1 MTRLMNSCRDD
12 NSCPKSRPA
21 GARRASACV
30 FAAIQ
35 SCTLLLI
42 LFSSNA
48 IAQETESAA
57 APGSVVAE
65 FAVEV
70 EKVRPFVAGEW
81 TKRWVA
87 EASKLEKVRPRGV
100 KVADRNVVV
109 DELLFYSGRY
119 GSPLSYARALDLAEK
134 HGFSPQADGRVFDF
148 GYGSIGHLRMLA
160 QLGIHVTAVDVD
172 PLLPV
177 MYEKATGPYSTG
189 HVTLLDGRFP
199 AEEPLVQ
206 KAGTE
211 FDLVISKNT
220 LKRGYIHPA
229 RKPASPKHV
238 IELGVSDEQFLA
250 RIAGML
256 KPGGIFLIYNFCPP
270 KAALDKPYIPWADGE
285 SPFSQE
291 QFTAAG
297 FEVLEFDVVDDKPA
311 RELGRLLGWDAPG
324 GMNLETDLFAWYTV
338 ARRRPAAQ

>member
-1 MTRLMNSCRDD
+1 MTQLMNSCRGV
-12 NSCPKSRPA
+12 SCCAKFRNTGVPRPP
-21 GARRASACV
+21 GCL
-30 FAAIQ
+30 FAIIQ
-35 SCTLLLI
+35 SLALSLA
-42 LFSSNA
+42 LVSSNA
-48 IAQETESAA
+48 SAQETESAA

-65 FAVEV
+65 FASEV
-70 EKVRPFVAGEW
+70 DKVLPFVAGEW

-87 EASKLEKVRPRGV
+87 EAPKLEKVRPRGI
-100 KVADRNVVV
+100 KVADRDVVV

-134 HGFSPQADGRVFDF
+134 HGFSPQTGTRVFDF

-160 QLGIHVTAVDVD
+160 QQGIHVTAVDVD

-177 MYEKATGPYSTG
+177 MYEKSTGPYAAG
-189 HVTLLDGRFP
+189 HVTLLNGQFP

-206 KAGTE
+206 QAGIN

-229 RKPASPKHV
+229 RKPASPRHV
-238 IELGVSDEQFLA
+238 IELGVTDEKFLA
-250 RIAGML
+250 QIAGML
-256 KPGGIFLIYNFCPP
+256 KPGGVFLIYNFCPR
-270 KAALDKPYIPWADGE
+270 KAAPDKPYIPWADGE
-285 SPFSQE
+285 SPFSKE
-291 QFTAAG
+291 QFAAAG
-297 FEVLEFDVVDDKPA
+297 LEVLEFDVVDDKPA

-338 ARRRPAAQ
+338 ARRK